1 MKRGFV
7 RSLTAV
13 VSLVAVSAGPVLAQK
28 PAPPLLKSHGD
39 IRKKTAKPAPPPQ
52 SVRTSRDASLLDIE
66 LANAAAAACVVD
78 PARELFITDVSVV
91 DDCFRTTWFGVCPPP
106 ALPATRGAWT
116 FGKLVQGIFGTNNA
130 AILHNEVIRWLKEW
144 SFNKVV
150 NGELVPAR
158 PAVQNLVIQPWLAAS
173 GGVQLDMRRAPFR
186 LLAIVSRLDLR
197 QPATAPGGQNAGEGR
212 FVFGLLDANGNQT
225 EYLLILEYGLDAADC
240 NAVLNWAN
248 AWHNLGTIP
257 FGPNFNAAL
266 QKITDQFTL
275 IGASPGKPNGSAL
288 NQARTND
295 FFLGGPWELREFT
308 LQPPAGPPAPL
319 LMSTVAQTPANA
331 HQNTVPLA
339 NYVNANTPGI
349 LAGTYTVPL
358 NWGMAPFRGGAST
371 HFINFDWDG
380 PPPACTSIA
389 NANARHEFSLNTC
402 NGCHGAETD
411 TIFKH
416 VEPRPA
422 GVPSVLSGFLTGIG
436 TMDMCGNPRAF
447 NDLARRQ
454 VDLCNLL
461 SMTCAQINSETP
473 VGFVH

>member
-1 MKRGFV
+1 MKKGLV
-7 RSLTAV
+7 PALTTL
-13 VSLVAVSAGPVLAQK
+13 VSLAVLSAGALAQQA
-28 PAPPLLKSHGD
+28 APPSLKSSHM
-39 IRKKTAKPAPPPQ
+39 RKKTAPPKPSEPSA
-52 SVRTSRDASLLDIE
+52 RTSRDATLLDFE
-66 LANAAAAACVVD
+66 LRTAAAAACVVD

-116 FGKLVQGIFGTNNA
+116 FGRLVEGIFGTNNP
-130 AILHNEVIRWLKEW
+130 AILHTEVTRWLNEW
-144 SFNKVV
+144 NFNRVI

-158 PAVQNLVIQPWLAAS
+158 PQVQNLVINPWLAAS
-173 GGVQLDMRRAPFR
+173 GGVRLDMRRAPFR

-197 QPATAPGGQNAGEGR
+197 QPPSAPGGQNAGEGR
-212 FVFGLLDANGNQT
+212 FVFNLLDPNGNPT
-225 EYLLILEYGLDAADC
+225 EYLLILEYGLDGDC
-240 NAVLNWAN
+240 NRVLSWARQ
-248 AWHNLGTIP
+248 WHNLGTIP

-266 QKITDQFTL
+266 QAITDQFTL

-295 FFLGGPWELREFT
+295 FFLAPPWELREFT

-319 LMSTVAQTPANA
+319 LMSTVAQTPANV
-331 HQNTVPLA
+331 HQNTPLLA
-339 NYVNANTPGI
+339 NYVNANTPAI
-349 LAGTYTVPL
+349 LANNYTVPL
-358 NWGMAPFRGGAST
+358 MWGGGTFLGGAST
-371 HFINFDWDG
+371 HFLNFDWDG
-380 PPPACTSIA
+380 PPPPCSSIL

-402 NGCHGAETD
+402 NGCHGGETN

-422 GVPSVLSGFLTGIG
+422 GVPSALSPFLTGSG
-436 TMDMCGNPRAF
+436 TVDMCGNPRAF

-461 SMTCAQINSETP
+461 AMTCPQVNAEAPIH
-473 VGFVH
+473 FVH